1 MGKFFHKPKKNEK
14 SDIVCFLE
22 IRTHLNDWK
31 FRRLGE
37 VQPGSLENPPRVN
50 EKSASAVKIGRAIPS
65 LALSSAVTITAKNG
79 VPGFLE
85 RFPSGGLQ
93 HG

>member
-1 MGKFFHKPKKNEK
+1 
-14 SDIVCFLE
+14 
-22 IRTHLNDWK
+22 LNNWK

-65 LALSSAVTITAKNG
+65 LALSSAVNRYGKPAHPHQKKRAITELRLGMKILGLG
-79 VPGFLE
+79 VP
-85 RFPSGGLQ
+85 
-93 HG
+93 HGT